1 MISGVYNLGGL
12 QCNRHVTQGYA
23 MGAMHIHDVY
33 EIYMTLTGGVRM
45 LVNREVYA
53 LRRGDVM
60 LFTSADLHQVSVP
73 QDVTYDRYV
82 ITFPHSVISA
92 LPGEGARLL
101 SCFDREGHG
110 HCVALSDAE
119 LVEFMSLADGMGDIA
134 GEGELD
140 SVERWLTLCRLLL
153 LLCRAARRSPDR
165 MHERKRGDDPY
176 VRVVME
182 HVDANFAQRISL
194 DELSAL
200 CFIDKSYMCRLFRRE
215 TGFSI
220 GDYISYR
227 RLSHGMELLR
237 DGASVSSA
245 ALMTGFSSDT
255 SFITAFRRN
264 VGITPYQYA
273 LRCRANAAK

>member
-1 MISGVYNLGGL
+1 MISGVYDLGGL
-12 QCNRHVTQGYA
+12 QCSRHVTQGYS
-23 MGAMHIHDVY
+23 MGAMHIHDVF

-45 LVNREVYA
+45 LVNREIYA

-60 LFTSADLHQVSVP
+60 LFTGADLHQVSVP
-73 QDVTYDRYV
+73 PDVAYDRYV
-82 ITFPHSVISA
+82 ITFPHGVISA

-110 HCVALSDAE
+110 HCVSLSDGE
-119 LVEFMSLADGMGDIA
+119 LAEFMALADGMSDMA
-134 GEGELD
+134 GGGELD
-140 SVERWLTLCRLLL
+140 RVERWLMLCRLLL
-153 LLCRAARRSPDR
+153 LLCRAARRLPDGL
-165 MHERKRGDDPY
+165 HERRRGDDPY
-176 VRVVME
+176 VRAVME

-200 CFIDKSYMCRLFRRE
+200 CFIDKSYLCRLFRRE

-245 ALMTGFSSDT
+245 ARLTGFSSDT

-264 VGITPYQYA
+264 AGITPYQYA